1 MKNFLNELAEKNI
14 LENKETIIVNF
25 MERIKEY
32 EDIVVTQEE
41 FKEIEE
47 YEAIIELR
55 EELEG

>member
-1 MKNFLNELAEKNI
+1 VKNFLNELAEKNI